1 MTNVFQITPES
12 NPEIW
17 AMLQPPPPNNQEPN
31 DGDDDLVEF
40 NFDDFDF
47 DDSAQE
53 SSGGVEPDYIKRH
66 IARIPQHGD
75 NSRWRLA
82 DYLNMFDNLNRNG
95 TLTPEQREAVDNFV
109 VGYQSNDYFDDDC
122 REPRDACT
130 RPCDTDCTLPC
141 DDEAE
146 MDFPECQY
154 VANGLDWEKAQQLG
168 DTYRAGECIPQIG
181 HEAAD
186 RISNRLNQMQSRRT
200 ALRK

>member
-1 MTNVFQITPES
+1 MITDDLVPFEFS
-12 NPEIW
+12 DFFDDD
-17 AMLQPPPPNNQEPN
+17 
-31 DGDDDLVEF
+31 DGDDTP
-40 NFDDFDF
+40 
-47 DDSAQE
+47 
-53 SSGGVEPDYIKRH
+53 SSQAIEPDYIKRH
-66 IARIPQHGD
+66 IERIPHYGD
-75 NSRWRLA
+75 DSRYRLA
-82 DYLNMFDNLNRNG
+82 SHLNMFEHLNSNG

-168 DTYRAGECIPQIG
+168 DSYRAGECIPQIG

-186 RISNRLNQMQSRRT
+186 RISNRLNQMQSESRR
-200 ALRK
+200 ARIRPARVNFKD